1 MVYVAGVVLATILL
15 TPLLTPMLV
24 AIIQRKEPLMNE
36 QHTDGT
42 AAPPQDTAAGK
53 VEDVLRKQTGGTE
66 EHPIEG
72 HADEAQREPQAGLGN
87 DTQPDRQEHVASD
100 HTTPA

>member
-1 MVYVAGVVLATILL
+1 MNGQDTEGTVARA
-15 TPLLTPMLV
+15 
-24 AIIQRKEPLMNE
+24 
-36 QHTDGT
+36 T
-42 AAPPQDTAAGK
+42 AADK
-53 VEDVLRKQTGGTE
+53 VEDVLGKRTGGTE

>member
-1 MVYVAGVVLATILL
+1 
-15 TPLLTPMLV
+15 
-24 AIIQRKEPLMNE
+24 MNE
-36 QHTDGT
+36 QHTEST
-42 AAPPQDTAAGK
+42 AAPQDTTANN
-53 VEDVLRKQTGGTE
+53 VEDVLRKRTGSTE
-66 EHPIEG
+66 EHPVEG

>member
-1 MVYVAGVVLATILL
+1 MRWCIFAGIFLATILL
-15 TPLLTPMLV
+15 TPVLV

-36 QHTDGT
+36 QHTEGAEPPHDI
-42 AAPPQDTAAGK
+42 AADK
-53 VEDVLRKQTGGTE
+53 VEDVLRKRTGGTE
-66 EHPIEG
+66 EHPVEG
-72 HADEAQREPQAGLGN
+72 RADEAQREPQAGLGN